1 MDVGRLKAIP
11 LFESFSEDDLR
22 KIAPFAEENS
32 VGAGETLVREGD
44 YSYDLMVIEE
54 GKAEVRQGDEKL
66 AELGP
71 GDFFGEMGVLAR
83 ERRNADVVADT
94 PMRLISFKTYDVK
107 RMERNLP
114 EAVEK
119 LREAVAQRRA
129 ADSG

>member
-22 KIAPFAEENS
+22 KIAPFAEEHS
-32 VGAGETLVREGD
+32 VGAGETVVREGD
-44 YSYDLMVIEE
+44 YSYDLMIIEE
-54 GKAEVRQGDEKL
+54 GKAEVRHGDEKL
-66 AELGP
+66 AELGS

-83 ERRNADVVADT
+83 DRRNADVVAAS

-107 RMERNLP
+107 RMEKSLP

-119 LREAVAQRRA
+119 LREAIAQRRA
-129 ADSG
+129 ADTD